1 MNENLVKLL
10 SQEKLFPIIR
20 SRDPQKVRD
29 TAFALID
36 GGIKFMEINV
46 VNPDIYYVI
55 DEVSKHAKVCAGG
68 VITSLQAQ
76 TAVDAGAEVFSSP
89 IFQMNLVKFSKDRQ
103 VPFIAGASTANEAYS
118 AWKARVP
125 LIKVYPISAL
135 GGVSYLE
142 NLLRPMPFLNIMPT
156 GAAKLSEIKDYI
168 KAGAVAVGVGRD
180 LLSGYSYSEVTGRV
194 KNILKELKD

>member
-20 SRDPQKVRD
+20 STEPQIVRD
-29 TAFALID
+29 TAYALID
-36 GGIKFMEINV
+36 GGIRFMEINV
-46 VNPDIYYVI
+46 VNPEIYYVI
-55 DEVSKHAKVCAGG
+55 DDVSKHAKVCAGG
-68 VITSLQAQ
+68 IITSLQAQ
-76 TAVDAGAEVFSSP
+76 TAVDAGAEVLSSP

-125 LIKVYPISAL
+125 LIKVYPVSAL

-142 NLLRPMPFLNIMPT
+142 NLLRPMPFLNVMPT

-168 KAGAVAVGVGRD
+168 NAGAVAVGVGRD
-180 LLSGYSYSEVTGRV
+180 LLSGYSYAEITARV
-194 KNILKELKD
+194 KNVLNALRD